1 MLIFKPQFVQ
11 MFHKEIISW
20 SPGVEVRNRKNISEQ
35 EVLIEAKIAVDKI
48 WTSLKIQ
55 RINCT
60 TIPQTLTLL
69 K

>member
-35 EVLIEAKIAVDKI
+35 EVLIEAKFAVDKI

>member
-60 TIPQTLTLL
+60 NIL
-69 K
+69 KTRI

>member
-35 EVLIEAKIAVDKI
+35 EVLIEAKFAVDKI
-48 WTSLKIQ
+48 WTSLKIL